1 VTRKGPSRPVEK
13 GYGRGRLEVARA
25 FLKAAQDEATLADDT
40 AVGNPIVSQV
50 VNAAIAYADTIT
62 GALSGRV
69 NQQDHA
75 AAVKALRD
83 ALGQRLPEIQARRLR
98 RILAEKDA
106 AQYGARL
113 MRKKEAMRL
122 LADLEEFA
130 RWAETEIVRLR

>member
-1 VTRKGPSRPVEK
+1 
-13 GYGRGRLEVARA
+13 VARA
-25 FLKAAQDEATLADDT
+25 FLKAAQDEATLADDS
-40 AVGNPIVSQV
+40 AIGNPIVSQV

-69 NQQDHA
+69 NQHDHA

-83 ALGQRLPEIQARRLR
+83 ALGRRLPDIQARRVR
-98 RILAEKDA
+98 RILAEKDS

-122 LADLEEFA
+122 LTDLEEFA
-130 RWAETEIVRLR
+130 RWAEAEIARLR